1 MYRRKQ
7 FATAALVA
15 VLVVACTS
23 SETDPVAPTHTTG
36 ARFSTVTPTATA
48 QFVWP
53 AMQEIKGW
61 GVYPSS
67 GGNPFWNAPSVQ
79 GAVYRLGVTVIRDQV
94 DPALYVSG
102 TTVSNIVL
110 NTAILNQYIA
120 KIAYAKAHGVQSYVL
135 AVWSPPAQWKTN
147 GSILGSVNGNLGYL
161 HGWAEPYLV
170 AFVTKVMLALKSSQI
185 GLPIAFSVQNEPS
198 HIAPYAGCMY
208 TPAAWQQLVK
218 DVRYSFD
225 HWGLNNVTLIGPET
239 GEYTQAVY
247 YDYLTG
253 APGYFGGLGYPS
265 LNGGA
270 YLNYAIGAYS
280 FHTYAECSLWQT
292 QQAVAAHPKDM
303 WMTEYG
309 NPQGSTEIQWTLDMM
324 SALGAH
330 LIIVPHNY
338 WFWWMAWTATSGPP
352 SFGTLLGGTT
362 TPIYSRRF
370 WALHTLFGTVRPG
383 WRVNR
388 MTTTD
393 ASLQTG
399 WGSQNQCTARVNLF
413 GFSSPDGKQAV
424 VEIVNTTNSN
434 KQIQVA
440 NMPGTVQ
447 TSFRTDAWN
456 DAVQQQTT
464 NVYKGYTTI
473 SAPANSIVLALMK

>member
-1 MYRRKQ
+1 MNRRMQ
-7 FATAALVA
+7 VAAAALVA
-15 VLVVACTS
+15 GLVVACSS
-23 SETDPVAPTHTTG
+23 SETDPVAPATHSTS
-36 ARFSTVTPTATA
+36 ARFSTVAPTATA
-48 QFVWP
+48 QLIWP
-53 AMQEIKGW
+53 QAQEIKGW
-61 GVYPSS
+61 GVYPAS

-79 GAVYRLGVTVIRDQV
+79 DAVYRLGVTMIRDQL

-110 NTAILNQYIA
+110 NQAILNQYIA
-120 KIAYAKAHGVQSYVL
+120 KIAYAKAHGATSYVL

-147 GSILGSVNGNLGYL
+147 GSILGTVNGHAGWLQS
-161 HGWAEPYLV
+161 WAEPYLV
-170 AFVTKVMLALKSSQI
+170 AFVTKVMLTLKYSQI
-185 GLPIAFSVQNEPS
+185 GLPVAFSVQNEPS
-198 HIAPYAGCMY
+198 HVAPYAGCQY
-208 TPAAWQQLVK
+208 TPAGWQQLVK

-225 HWGLNNVTLIGPET
+225 HNGLNGIWLIGPET

-253 APGYFGGLGYPS
+253 APGYLGGLGYPA
-265 LNGGA
+265 LTDA
-270 YLNYAIGAYS
+270 YLNYAVGAYA

-309 NPQGSTEIQWTLDMM
+309 NPQGSTEIEWTLDMM

-330 LIIVPHNY
+330 LEIVPHNY
-338 WFWWMAWTATSGPP
+338 WFWWMAFTHTNGPP
-352 SFGTLLGGTT
+352 GYGTLLGGET
-362 TPIYSRRF
+362 TPVYSRRY
-370 WALHTLFGTVRPG
+370 WALHNLFWAVRPG
-383 WRVNR
+383 WHVNH

-393 ASLQTG
+393 PQLQTG

-413 GFSSPDGKQAV
+413 GFSSPDRTQAV
-424 VEIVNTTNSN
+424 VVIVNTTSNN

-440 NMPGTVQ
+440 NMPGTTQ

-456 DAVQQQTT
+456 DGVAQQTT

-473 SAPANSIVLALMK
+473 SSPANSVVIATMK